1 MSRRREIYAR
11 AVSRYAIGAY
21 GNMHIALALLRFCLS
36 LLTTEQRDGI
46 CVRRWGH
53 HSEGK
58 TNMQRVAVLAAMTL
72 ALSSGCAF
80 AVSEAVKNACTSDF
94 AAYCSQHKVGTE
106 AARACMREHRKM
118 LTAECI
124 QALGHSSEVTQAD
137 IDLYKREHN
146 Q

>member
-1 MSRRREIYAR
+1 M
-11 AVSRYAIGAY
+11 
-21 GNMHIALALLRFCLS
+21 
-36 LLTTEQRDGI
+36 
-46 CVRRWGH
+46 
-53 HSEGK
+53 K
-58 TNMQRVAVLAAMTL
+58 RVAVLAAMTL

-118 LTAECI
+118 LTNECI

>member
-1 MSRRREIYAR
+1 M
-11 AVSRYAIGAY
+11 
-21 GNMHIALALLRFCLS
+21 
-36 LLTTEQRDGI
+36 
-46 CVRRWGH
+46 
-53 HSEGK
+53 K
-58 TNMQRVAVLAAMTL
+58 KVAVLAAMTL
-72 ALSSGCAF
+72 ALSSSYAL

-118 LTAECI
+118 LTAECV

-137 IDLYKREHN
+137 IELYKKEHN